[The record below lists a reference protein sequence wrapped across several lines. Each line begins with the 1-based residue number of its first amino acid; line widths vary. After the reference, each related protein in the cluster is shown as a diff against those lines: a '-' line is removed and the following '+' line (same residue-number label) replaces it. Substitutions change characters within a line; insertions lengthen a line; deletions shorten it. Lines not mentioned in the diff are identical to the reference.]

1 MTTPEN
7 SAPLPRKAVARTAR
21 LATLPLGL
29 AGRATAGLGRRL
41 AGVPSERVV
50 TDVQARTAE
59 QVFKVLGELKGGAMK
74 FGQALSVFEAALPD
88 ELAAPYRAHLTR
100 LQDSAPPM
108 DAATVHRVLATEFG
122 PRWRDRLVALDDN
135 PAAAASIGQ
144 VHRGTWHDG
153 REVAVKVQYPGAG
166 DALRSDLRQIARL
179 TRLLGP
185 LLPGIEV
192 KPLVDELRDRVVEE
206 LDYELEATAQRS
218 FAAAYADDPDIDV
231 PDVVAHTKRV
241 LVTTWMESEGSLA
254 RLIAEGDPA
263 DRDHFGQLYVR
274 FLFDGPRRT
283 GLLHADP
290 HPGNFRMLS
299 GGRLGV
305 VDYGSVARLP
315 EHRLPL
321 PIGRLLRRAVEDDY
335 EAVVQGL
342 RDEGFIKPDIDLP
355 VEVLREYLSP
365 FVEPA
370 QVERF
375 RFSREWMRRQATR
388 MNDPRKPAFTTA
400 IRINLPPSYLL
411 IHRVWIG
418 GIGVLSQLEAEA
430 PFRAICEDALPGFAD
445 G

>member
-1 MTTPEN
+1 
-7 SAPLPRKAVARTAR
+7 
-21 LATLPLGL
+21 
-29 AGRATAGLGRRL
+29 
-41 AGVPSERVV
+41 
-50 TDVQARTAE
+50 
-59 QVFKVLGELKGGAMK
+59 
-74 FGQALSVFEAALPD
+74 
-88 ELAAPYRAHLTR
+88 
-100 LQDSAPPM
+100 
-108 DAATVHRVLATEFG
+108 
-122 PRWRDRLVALDDN
+122 
-135 PAAAASIGQ
+135 
-144 VHRGTWHDG
+144 
-153 REVAVKVQYPGAG
+153 
-166 DALRSDLRQIARL
+166 
-179 TRLLGP
+179 
-185 LLPGIEV
+185 
-192 KPLVDELRDRVVEE
+192 
-206 LDYELEATAQRS
+206 
-218 FAAAYADDPDIDV
+218 
-231 PDVVAHTKRV
+231 
-241 LVTTWMESEGSLA
+241 
-254 RLIAEGDPA
+254 AEGNPA

-342 RDEGFIKPDIDLP
+342 RDEGFLKPDIGLP
-355 VEVLREYLSP
+355 VEALREYLSP

-388 MNDPRKPAFTTA
+388 MNDPRKPAFTSA

-430 PFRAICEDALPGFAD
+430 PFRAICEDALPG
-445 G
+445 